1 MNVVDFS
8 RNNASFK
15 AQLPGCRITLAEDE
29 PLKLDCGVELGPFS
43 IAYQTYGKLNSEKSL
58 KSIKHTAT

>member
-8 RNNASFK
+8 LNNAGVRALLS
-15 AQLPGCRITLAEDE
+15 GYRVTLAEDE

-43 IAYQTYGKLNSEKSL
+43 IAYQTYG
-58 KSIKHTAT
+58 